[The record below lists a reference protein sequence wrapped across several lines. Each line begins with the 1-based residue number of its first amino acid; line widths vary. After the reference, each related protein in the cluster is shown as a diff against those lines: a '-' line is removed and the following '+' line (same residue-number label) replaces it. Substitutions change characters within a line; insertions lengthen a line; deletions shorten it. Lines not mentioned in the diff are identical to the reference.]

1 MVWDIFNLR
10 GLLLAVLVFV
20 PLERLFAL
28 RKDQRLLRQHWK
40 LDAFYAVFNSLL
52 IKVGLAIVIVAS
64 ISAAEWAVPIRL
76 RECVAALPLWLQVP
90 SALVISD
97 VAFYLVS

>member
-1 MVWDIFNLR
+1 LVWDIFNLR

-40 LDAFYAVFNSLL
+40 LDAF
-52 IKVGLAIVIVAS
+52 
-64 ISAAEWAVPIRL
+64 
-76 RECVAALPLWLQVP
+76 
-90 SALVISD
+90 
-97 VAFYLVS
+97 